1 MRILLVCSGN
11 KGEASPFIRE
21 QAAQLADAGCRVE
34 FFLIKGKGWLGYL
47 KNRVGLIKKIQE
59 FEPDIVHAH
68 SGMSALLA
76 GTQRMV
82 PVVATFHGSDVNI
95 TKLRFF
101 TRIASWLS
109 KAQIVV
115 SAEMKQILGNP
126 NLQIIPC
133 AVDTTLFYPI
143 DQLDAKKALGWSNDN
158 HYVLFSSSFDNAIKN
173 ATLAKESV
181 DALHDSKVLL
191 IELKGKS
198 RNQVVQ
204 MMNACDVALMTS
216 LSEGSPQFVK
226 EALACGTPVVSTRVG
241 DVADLSS
248 EVPGNYMVGYDV
260 AEIAEALRIA
270 IQFRKSHGRT
280 NGPAIIQKR
289 GLTPMAV
296 AIRLMDVY
304 KSVNG

>member
-21 QAAQLADAGCRVE
+21 QAAQLENAGCSVE
-34 FFLIKGKGWLGYL
+34 FFLIRGKGWLGYL
-47 KNRVGLIKKIQE
+47 KNRGGLIKKIQE

-76 GTQRMV
+76 GTQRIA

-95 TKLRFF
+95 PKLRFF
-101 TRIASWLS
+101 THIASWLS

-133 AVDTTLFYPI
+133 AVDTTLFYPM
-143 DQLDAKKALGWSNDN
+143 DQLDAKKALGWSNEN

-181 DALHDSKVLL
+181 DKLHDSKVIL

-260 AEIAEALRIA
+260 AEIAEALRTA
-270 IQFRKSHGRT
+270 IEFRKSYGRT
-280 NGPAIIQKR
+280 NGPAIIQRR
-289 GLTPMAV
+289 GLTPIAV

>member
-1 MRILLVCSGN
+1 
-11 KGEASPFIRE
+11 
-21 QAAQLADAGCRVE
+21 VE

>member
-1 MRILLVCSGN
+1 
-11 KGEASPFIRE
+11 
-21 QAAQLADAGCRVE
+21 
-34 FFLIKGKGWLGYL
+34 
-47 KNRVGLIKKIQE
+47 
-59 FEPDIVHAH
+59 
-68 SGMSALLA
+68 
-76 GTQRMV
+76 
-82 PVVATFHGSDVNI
+82 
-95 TKLRFF
+95 
-101 TRIASWLS
+101 
-109 KAQIVV
+109 
-115 SAEMKQILGNP
+115 
-126 NLQIIPC
+126 
-133 AVDTTLFYPI
+133 
-143 DQLDAKKALGWSNDN
+143 
-158 HYVLFSSSFDNAIKN
+158 
-173 ATLAKESV
+173 
-181 DALHDSKVLL
+181 
-191 IELKGKS
+191 
-198 RNQVVQ
+198 